1 MAIPLMGTVEGIRC
15 QTRVMYIREITEIY
29 DICLFKSQIHPRKK
43 KKKKKIHE
51 FAELLPF
58 EIYNRPIIQ
67 TN

>member
-43 KKKKKIHE
+43 KKKKKKSMS
-51 FAELLPF
+51 LLSF
-58 EIYNRPIIQ
+58 SLLKFITDQ
-67 TN
+67 